1 MGKFDHIL
9 IVSDMDGTF
18 LGTGGTI
25 VARNIEAIH
34 YFQREGGRFTFA
46 TGRMHLNLAKRLPQ
60 VYDLP
65 RAYGIMANGTCLFDF
80 ETKQVIEA
88 IYVDPASMTEALR
101 MAHDKYPDLGIR
113 VTTSTGF
120 LTTAFEGIVA
130 KDLFYFKDIT
140 EVKPIEEWTGEDWY
154 KVVIRGEHDRLVA
167 LREEVEA
174 KWPGQFTI
182 VMSEPRFLEF
192 QRAGCT
198 KASLL
203 RRLREIYTEDGIKP
217 TIYAVG
223 DYENDYDMLREADV
237 AVCPTN
243 ALDMVKQI
251 CSIQPCS
258 NDEGVIAALIEHIE
272 AGL

>member
-18 LGTGGTI
+18 LGTGG
-25 VARNIEAIH
+25 VLVERNIEAIH
-34 YFQREGGRFTFA
+34 DFQREGGRFTFA

-65 RAYGIMANGTCLFDF
+65 RAYGIMANGTSLFDF
-80 ETKQVIEA
+80 ETKQVVEA
-88 IYVDPASMTEALR
+88 IYVDPAAMTEALR
-101 MAHDKYPDLGIR
+101 FAHAAYPDLGIR
-113 VTTSTGF
+113 VTTATGF
-120 LTTAFEGIVA
+120 LTTAFEGVIA
-130 KDLFYFKDIT
+130 KDLEHFRDCT
-140 EVKPIEEWTGEDWY
+140 EVRPVEEWTGEDWY
-154 KVVIRGEHDRLVA
+154 KVVIRGDYERLCT
-167 LREEVEA
+167 LRTEVEA
-174 KWPGQFTI
+174 RWPGQFTI
-182 VMSEPRFLEF
+182 VMSEPHFLEF

-203 RRLREIYTEDGIKP
+203 CRLREIYTEDGVPP
-217 TIYAVG
+217 TVYAVG
-223 DYENDYDMLREADV
+223 DYENDYDMLLAADV

-251 CSIQPCS
+251 CTIQPCS